1 MIDTVVHDRPVRV
14 ATHRVA
20 QVFAPL
26 IAVVGF
32 ATFVALVIAAGLG
45 DPGYNAVSDGIGGLG
60 AQNAAD
66 PDLMNLGFV
75 ALAVATV
82 AAGVAL
88 LRLLP
93 RRSGLG
99 ASMIVIAAGAGV
111 AGLAVVQ
118 QDCSTAQAQ
127 CATAGLAT
135 NLSSAHTVHRALA
148 VFIVLAL
155 VASLWMMVAS
165 LHGNVGTEALGSMT
179 TWATV
184 VTTCVFVW
192 YGSELY
198 GGIGG
203 AVERLMTV
211 LVYGWPVFLAV
222 ALTRIRIMSIAPA
235 LVR

>member
-1 MIDTVVHDRPVRV
+1 MIDTVVHDRRPVRV

-20 QVFAPL
+20 QVWPF

-32 ATFVALVIAAGLG
+32 ATFVAVVIAAGLG
-45 DPGYNAVSDGIGGLG
+45 DPGYNSLSDGIGGLG
-60 AQNAAD
+60 AKNAPD

-99 ASMIVIAAGAGV
+99 ASMVVIAAGVGV

-127 CATAGLAT
+127 CASAGLAT
-135 NLSSAHTVHRALA
+135 NLSTAHTVHRALA

-155 VASLWMMVAS
+155 VVSLWMMIAS
-165 LHGNVGTEALGSMT
+165 LRGNDGIEALATMT
-179 TWATV
+179 IWATV

-203 AVERLMTV
+203 AVERLLTV
-211 LVYGWPVFLAV
+211 LAFGWPVFLAV
-222 ALTRIRIMSIAPA
+222 ALSRARSTSTAPG
-235 LVR
+235 LLR